1 MLHLWHYEWDEMIKL
16 TSCVRADDR
25 FMTLRVRHCD
35 QFMTV
40 WTKPSIL
47 LLHHNYPFIEN
58 ISETKCIIYGSMSET
73 RCPIY
78 GTTSETRYFIHSD
91 NESDQV
97 LNIQQNEWYQMFH
110 ILTPY
115 KATRIITK
123 ILSVT
128 RYCMHDPFTTPW
140 ERDQA
145 MNWLHYESYHKINVW
160 HHEWY
165 QLIHLWDHELDQIF
179 HLLHLNLHH
188 ISYLLKP
195 GVGSRELFETPWLKP
210 DVLFID
216 TMSDTK

>member
-1 MLHLWHYEWDEMIKL
+1 MLHLWHYEWDDMIKL

-25 FMTLRVRHCD
+25 FMTLRVRQCD

-73 RCPIY
+73 RCSIY
-78 GTTSETRYFIHSD
+78 GTSETRYFIHSH

-115 KATRIITK
+115 KATRIITN

-188 ISYLLKP
+188 IFYLLKP

>member
-1 MLHLWHYEWDEMIKL
+1 MLHIWHYEWDEMIKL

-25 FMTLRVRHCD
+25 FMTLRVRQCD

-73 RCPIY
+73 RCSIY
-78 GTTSETRYFIHSD
+78 GTSETRYFIHSH